1 MRHKLDPID
10 TKILTEL
17 QHDAR
22 LTIQELSDRV
32 GLSATPCSRR
42 IRHLEQEGII
52 KGFSARIDE
61 TMLGFGFAV
70 FVSVRLDHQSAD
82 RLAIFEKAIELMP
95 EVVDCWLMTG
105 NRDYL
110 LRVVLAD
117 LHEFESF
124 MTGRL
129 TKVEGVAS
137 LESSIPIRRVKE
149 QLARLL

>member
-1 MRHKLDPID
+1 MRHKLDDID
-10 TKILTEL
+10 AKILAEL
-17 QHDAR
+17 QRDAR

-42 IRHLEQEGII
+42 IRHLEEEGII
-52 KGFSARIDE
+52 KSYNARIDE
-61 TMLGFGFAV
+61 TTLGFGFTV

-82 RLAIFEKAIELMP
+82 RLAVFEKAIDLMP

-105 NRDYL
+105 SRDYM

-149 QLARLL
+149 QLARLF

>member
-1 MRHKLDPID
+1 MRHKLDDID
-10 TKILTEL
+10 TKILSEL
-17 QHDAR
+17 QRDAR

-42 IRHLEQEGII
+42 IRNLEEEGVI
-52 KGFSARIDE
+52 KGYSARIDE
-61 TMLGFGFAV
+61 TTLGFGFAV

-105 NRDYL
+105 SRDYL
-110 LRVVLAD
+110 LRVVLTD
-117 LHEFESF
+117 LQEFEDF

-137 LESSIPIRRVKE
+137 LDSSIPIRRVKE

>member
-1 MRHKLDPID
+1 MQHKLDQID
-10 TKILTEL
+10 TNILSEL
-17 QHDAR
+17 QRDAR
-22 LTIQELSDRV
+22 LTIQDLSDRV

-42 IRHLEQEGII
+42 IRNLEQEGVI
-52 KGFSARIDE
+52 KGYSARIDE
-61 TMLGFGFAV
+61 TTLGFGFAV

-82 RLAIFEKAIELMP
+82 RLAIFESAIEAMP

-105 NRDYL
+105 NQDYM

-117 LHEFESF
+117 LHEFETF
-124 MTGRL
+124 LTGRL

-149 QLARLL
+149 QLARLF